1 MERTEEQIILQQG
14 VKVQL
19 GKKQY
24 ELKPLTMRKA
34 AAWREGVAS
43 LVEKILS
50 KEGAIETPESLRAA
64 IITSPGEMAEAVFSY
79 LDFSE
84 KEKNAVLDHAT
95 EDQVLA
101 AFFAVM
107 ALAMRPF
114 FGQRKMKEWMLHPE
128 ALEKEMSASDRPSTL
143 Q

>member
-1 MERTEEQIILQQG
+1 MERSEEAILLQQG
-14 VKVQL
+14 VTVKL
-19 GKKQY
+19 GKKDY

-34 AAWREGVAS
+34 KAWRDSVAG
-43 LVEKILS
+43 LIEKILS
-50 KEGAIETPESLRAA
+50 KEGAVETPDSMRAA
-64 IITSPGEMAEAVFSY
+64 IVDSPDEMADAVFSY

-84 KEKNAVLDHAT
+84 KEKNAILDHAT
-95 EDQVLA
+95 EEQVLA

-128 ALEKEMSASDRPSTL
+128 ALEKAISASEPPSTL